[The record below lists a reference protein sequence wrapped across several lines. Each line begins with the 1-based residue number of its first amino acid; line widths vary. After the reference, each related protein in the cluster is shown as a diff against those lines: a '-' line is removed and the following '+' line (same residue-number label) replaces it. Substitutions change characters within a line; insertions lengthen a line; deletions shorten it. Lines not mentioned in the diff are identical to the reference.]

1 MSFWEKYRTATTTA
15 ILGGVIWTALAV
27 CGIDEQVRNNEF
39 ISTPSPT
46 PATVSEGFDGVL
58 DKVVGS
64 TVTRA
69 YADGYRCE
77 DDPKTPIDEC
87 DPCKEDDD
95 RSACQTTQTA
105 FCEKNPDHCLLYTSP
120 SPRDS

>member
-1 MSFWEKYRTATTTA
+1 MSFWEKYRTALATA
-15 ILGGVIWTALAV
+15 TLGGVIWTALAV
-27 CGIDEQVRNNEF
+27 CGIDERVRNNEF
-39 ISTPSPT
+39 ALTPSPT
-46 PATVSEGFDGVL
+46 PTPVSVSQGFDRVL

-64 TVTRA
+64 TATKA

-95 RSACQTTQTA
+95 RSACQQHKQHFVKRVLNT
-105 FCEKNPDHCLLYTSP
+105 
-120 SPRDS
+120 